1 MRQQIPTQTKNK
13 WISLLSLSLSLSLHL
28 TNWILHCRATVAL
41 AAAPSLSISFFCR
54 LTTRPPLA
62 VGTQTR
68 GTLLILLYL
77 PSHCSLSLLQPPQK
91 VKKKR
96 RRRRRRETERGPLL
110 PLPLP
115 HPSSP
120 PPPLKPPPTAA
131 RPPLFPLHLHLHT
144 GDSGGRRRRHG
155 CRHRRSCRC
164 LGCRSC
170 RCGAF
175 VVVEGPEGEDGALRA
190 PAQPHLPCAVV
201 GVGWRYVRGMDGWM
215 EKGSRI
221 SPVRWWRWG
230 GGV

>member
-1 MRQQIPTQTKNK
+1 MSSLSASKNGSGGGGGGGGKGGRALGTHAKPQSAPLLPLFPSRPPPVPPLSIWHNFPRAQNLMRQQIPTQTKNK

-120 PPPLKPPPTAA
+120 P
-131 RPPLFPLHLHLHT
+131 RP
-144 GDSGGRRRRHG
+144 
-155 CRHRRSCRC
+155 
-164 LGCRSC
+164 
-170 RCGAF
+170 
-175 VVVEGPEGEDGALRA
+175 
-190 PAQPHLPCAVV
+190 
-201 GVGWRYVRGMDGWM
+201 
-215 EKGSRI
+215 
-221 SPVRWWRWG
+221 
-230 GGV
+230 